1 MAEEIKAKVLDSE
14 EKSIQEKEQE
24 IQKNTG
30 FDEESGMY
38 KVDLSQPPKQEE
50 DAVQE
55 QETED
60 GVLRGSSEN
69 EETGQEAEVGLQEI
83 RDEEEVIE
91 EPVEETVLEEITD
104 EEDTVD
110 NTGVETS
117 TEVADSTPQ
126 Q

>member
-83 RDEEEVIE
+83 RDEEEEVIE

-104 EEDTVD
+104 EETARNFDKPLEIV
-110 NTGVETS
+110 S
-117 TEVADSTPQ
+117 LYKKSSS
-126 Q
+126 